1 MRYLLICLTK
11 ISIKNKTIIIK
22 VTSNRLKN
30 KYAFNSM
37 ETLSN
42 NYNFKIVRVYGASG
56 HGKDLID
63 TMSSFDVKSILCCDV
78 VSLDQ

>member
-1 MRYLLICLTK
+1 
-11 ISIKNKTIIIK
+11 
-22 VTSNRLKN
+22 
-30 KYAFNSM
+30 M

-42 NYNFKIVRVYGASG
+42 DYNFKIVTVYGASG

-78 VSLDQ
+78 VSLDQQ